1 MICAKIDLLL
11 LAIRSLALMTK
22 SVQSYTIAKTINQH
36 VESHALP
43 LQCQT
48 LRPNLFHLLFFLNRY
63 SKAMSIRRS
72 YVISTTPVSITNCTL
87 RTILF
92 WNSCLFF
99 FLTPSPPPLFLSLSL
114 YFNILCAYT
123 QNLNQLPFCVY
134 VIKSMISPVWQKNHA
149 KKTPST
155 WNDYYA
161 MKKN

>member
-1 MICAKIDLLL
+1 MICAKSDLLL
-11 LAIRSLALMTK
+11 LAIWSLAFMTK
-22 SVQSYTIAKTINQH
+22 SVQSYTIAKTINKH

-48 LRPNLFHLLFFLNRY
+48 LRLNLFHLLFFLNRY
-63 SKAMSIRRS
+63 SKAMSIRRN

-99 FLTPSPPPLFLSLSL
+99 FLTPSPPPLSL

-123 QNLNQLPFCVY
+123 QNLNQLPFCVC
-134 VIKSMISPVWQKNHA
+134 VIKSMISPVWQKTML
-149 KKTPST
+149 KKHHQLEMIIMQ
-155 WNDYYA
+155 W
-161 MKKN
+161 KKLII